1 MSSFIYSA
9 ISIGYDIF
17 DLDDCE
23 VPPSVHEGNNYCP
36 PKAKLMGKEM
46 PIEGGGDY

>member
-1 MSSFIYSA
+1 M

-17 DLDDCE
+17 YLNDFEAFAFIAD
-23 VPPSVHEGNNYCP
+23 GNNYRL

-46 PIEGGGDY
+46 P